1 MLPRALV
8 YAADVTAP
16 AKICWSVLQD
26 AMRAGAAWTG
36 TTSQLATLVGLDERQ
51 ARRLTRQLEAA
62 GWLVITAAGRAGNRY
77 ELLGRARV
85 VDDLCTTAERG
96 RTSMSPQPRSWAD
109 INVRGHGVP
118 TSYPC
123 AREEKSGQIAFDL
136 STGAGGGGAP
146 RRPPH
151 CGRCDERTRLLD
163 WIDPADGAAPRR
175 CPDCHPLVVA
185 PF

>member
-26 AMRAGAAWTG
+26 AMRGAPAWTG

-51 ARRLTRQLEAA
+51 ARRLTRALAAA
-62 GWLVITAAGRAGNRY
+62 GWLVITPAGRAGNRY

-85 VDDLCTTAERG
+85 VDDLCTTGSGG
-96 RTSMSPQPRSWAD
+96 RTSMSAQPRSRAD
-109 INVRGHGVP
+109 IDVRGHGVP
-118 TSYPC
+118 TSYPR
-123 AREEKSGQIAFDL
+123 AREESRGQIELEL
-136 STGAGGGGAP
+136 STGGGGAP